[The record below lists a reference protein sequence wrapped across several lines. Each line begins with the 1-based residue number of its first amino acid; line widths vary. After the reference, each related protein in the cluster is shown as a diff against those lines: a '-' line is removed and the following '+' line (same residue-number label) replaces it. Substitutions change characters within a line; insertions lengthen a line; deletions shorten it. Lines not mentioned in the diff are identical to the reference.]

1 MMIFIGSQTTLFLGR
16 VDLRVMPDDLLIFVF
31 DTNIFIRLALG
42 RSLYAQH
49 IRQLWMTG
57 HFVVASA
64 ESILGEVERALHY
77 PAIQRD
83 YSLSDADIEN
93 FMQLI
98 RSVVILTD
106 ELYEV
111 DTIKADAS
119 DNIFLACALESAADY
134 LISEDGHIREIK
146 YYRGTQIIGFDQLE
160 ALLSA

>member
-1 MMIFIGSQTTLFLGR
+1 
-16 VDLRVMPDDLLIFVF
+16 MPDDLLIFVL

-42 RSLYAQH
+42 RSSYAQN
-49 IRQLWMTG
+49 IRQLWMAG
-57 HFVVASA
+57 HFVVAST
-64 ESILGEVERALHY
+64 ESILDEVGRALHY

-93 FMQLI
+93 FMQTI
-98 RSVVILTD
+98 RPAVMLTD

-119 DNIFLACALESAADY
+119 DNMFLACALESGADY
-134 LISEDGHIREIK
+134 LVSEDSHLREIK
-146 YYRGTQIIGFDQLE
+146 YYHGTQIIGFDQLE